1 MRAPELPS
9 ELSERGIW
17 WQVIGVTIAGCVS
30 IAVLEEFA
38 GSDIRAF
45 QYFETAVT
53 RLYWAFVIPLA
64 GLFDGGRKLF
74 EKRSE
79 IRRAV
84 REKIREEG
92 RREGRQEGRREG
104 RRDEVQR
111 VRNLLRSVVVQ
122 DDATGSST
130 FNVTPKELETLLNGD
145 VDNAT
150 HRDD

>member
-1 MRAPELPS
+1 MASPLCA
-9 ELSERGIW
+9 L
-17 WQVIGVTIAGCVS
+17 
-30 IAVLEEFA
+30 
-38 GSDIRAF
+38 
-45 QYFETAVT
+45 FETAVT
-53 RLYWAFVIPLA
+53 RLYWAFLIPLA

-92 RREGRQEGRREG
+92 RQEGRQ
-104 RRDEVQR
+104 DEAQR
-111 VRNLLRSVVVQ
+111 VRKLLRSVVVQ

-130 FNVTPKELETLLNGD
+130 FSVTPKELETLLNGGGD
-145 VDNAT
+145 DAT

>member
-1 MRAPELPS
+1 MASPLCA
-9 ELSERGIW
+9 L
-17 WQVIGVTIAGCVS
+17 
-30 IAVLEEFA
+30 
-38 GSDIRAF
+38 
-45 QYFETAVT
+45 FETAVT

-92 RREGRQEGRREG
+92 RQ
-104 RRDEVQR
+104 DEAQR
-111 VRNLLRSVVVQ
+111 VRKLLRSVVVQ

-130 FNVTPKELETLLNGD
+130 FSVTPKELETLLNGGGD
-145 VDNAT
+145 DAT

>member
-1 MRAPELPS
+1 MASPLCA
-9 ELSERGIW
+9 L
-17 WQVIGVTIAGCVS
+17 
-30 IAVLEEFA
+30 
-38 GSDIRAF
+38 
-45 QYFETAVT
+45 FETAVT

-92 RREGRQEGRREG
+92 RQEGRQEG

-111 VRNLLRSVVVQ
+111 VRKLLRSVVVR

-145 VDNAT
+145 VDDAT

>member
-1 MRAPELPS
+1 MRASELPS

-17 WQVIGVTIAGCVS
+17 WQVAGFTIVGCVS

-53 RLYWAFVIPLA
+53 RLYWAFLIPLA

-92 RREGRQEGRREG
+92 RR
-104 RRDEVQR
+104 DEARR
-111 VRNLLRSVVVQ
+111 VRKVLRSVVVQ
-122 DDATGSST
+122 DPATGSST
-130 FNVTPKELETLLNGD
+130 FNVTPEELETLLNGD
-145 VDNAT
+145 VDDAA

>member
-1 MRAPELPS
+1 MRASGLPN

-17 WQVIGVTIAGCVS
+17 WQVAGFAIVGCVS

-92 RREGRQEGRREG
+92 RR
-104 RRDEVQR
+104 DEARR
-111 VRNLLRSVVVQ
+111 VRKVLHSVVVQ
-122 DDATGSST
+122 DAATGSST
-130 FNVTPKELETLLNGD
+130 FSVTPEELETLLNAG
-145 VDNAT
+145 VDDAT

>member
-1 MRAPELPS
+1 MRASELPS

-17 WQVIGVTIAGCVS
+17 WQVAGFTIVGCVS

-92 RREGRQEGRREG
+92 RR
-104 RRDEVQR
+104 DEARR
-111 VRNLLRSVVVQ
+111 VRKVLRSVVVQ
-122 DDATGSST
+122 DPATGSST
-130 FNVTPKELETLLNGD
+130 FNVTPEELETLLNGD
-145 VDNAT
+145 VDDAA

>member
-1 MRAPELPS
+1 MRASGLPN

-17 WQVIGVTIAGCVS
+17 WQVAGFAIVGCVS

-38 GSDIRAF
+38 GADIRAF

-92 RREGRQEGRREG
+92 RR
-104 RRDEVQR
+104 DEARR
-111 VRNLLRSVVVQ
+111 VRKVLHSVVVQ
-122 DDATGSST
+122 DAATGSST
-130 FNVTPKELETLLNGD
+130 FSVTPEELETLLNAG
-145 VDNAT
+145 VDDAT

>member
-1 MRAPELPS
+1 MRTSELPS

-17 WQVIGVTIAGCVS
+17 WQVAGFTIVGCVS

-92 RREGRQEGRREG
+92 RQEGRRQ
-104 RRDEVQR
+104 EVQR
-111 VRNLLRSVVVQ
+111 VRKVLRSIVVQ
-122 DDATGSST
+122 DDSTGSRT
-130 FNVTPKELETLLNGD
+130 FNVTPEELETLLNGD
-145 VDNAT
+145 VDDAT
-150 HRDD
+150 HRDDG